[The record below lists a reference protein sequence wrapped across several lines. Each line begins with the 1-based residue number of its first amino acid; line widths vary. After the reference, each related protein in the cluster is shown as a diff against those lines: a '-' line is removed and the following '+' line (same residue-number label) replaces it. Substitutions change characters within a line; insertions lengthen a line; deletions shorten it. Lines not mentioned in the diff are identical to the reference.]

1 MPSPACLLEVDYYW
15 VPSPACLLDQRR
27 FYLCFPKDFAGS
39 GLYPKIFKK
48 NYYLNL
54 MLVSLAV
61 VSVDIF
67 LYVLS
72 FSLNKFTNSIQQKKT
87 KETHTYKPIY

>member
-15 VPSPACLLDQRR
+15 VSRPTYILDQGLPLST

-54 MLVSLAV
+54 VLVSLAV
-61 VSVDIF
+61 VSVVIF

-72 FSLNKFTNSIQQKKT
+72 FSLNKFTNSIQQKK
-87 KETHTYKPIY
+87 